1 VVSTGSLSALPLP
14 AFPSS
19 PPPLLASPFIP
30 LFPDWRFRD
39 GPFFLAASGFD
50 AARRPVS
57 IFRAAAGFRIRR
69 CPNFPERSRRGGDPV
84 AFGPAN
90 FGTEFFR
97 RLDRGDMVADLV
109 GAVISVVG
117 SGVL

>member
-1 VVSTGSLSALPLP
+1 MVSIGSLSPFLS
-14 AFPSS
+14 SS
-19 PPPLLASPFIP
+19 PPPVALLASLFIP